1 MRLRIC
7 RSQCTL
13 LQLFGEVD
21 DGDSCAHA
29 LVGARACD
37 FLTLTAATKLAKFK
51 EQALECLP

>member
-1 MRLRIC
+1 MRLRIY

-13 LQLFGEVD
+13 LQLCGEVD

-29 LVGARACD
+29 LVGAKACN
-37 FLTLTAATKLAKFK
+37 FLILLAAIRFAKLK